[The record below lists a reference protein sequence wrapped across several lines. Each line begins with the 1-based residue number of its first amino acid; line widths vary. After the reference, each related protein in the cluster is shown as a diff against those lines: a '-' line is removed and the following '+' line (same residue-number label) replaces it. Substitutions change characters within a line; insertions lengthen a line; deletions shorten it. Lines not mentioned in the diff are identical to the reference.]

1 MLVGK
6 AELTTDTKDTT
17 SAFHKA
23 VIFIRLDSP
32 FSQTEVFNQ
41 LRIINHRH
49 LHNWVPCILSIIS
62 VPPYEPFNDPN
73 QRLAVLFIAPK
84 QTWERETSP
93 ELEDDKMSL
102 SLASKNLLLPISAL
116 HHCNKTHTS
125 IDSPFHAK
133 MNLRSILI
141 LTLRIVT
148 FSGIEL
154 WRCWAR
160 YRNSPG
166 PKWEHHRCT
175 HTAWWARCPKRQWK
189 TPAMPWVWGNPMCCN
204 HNNNHLSISDP
215 LNPKPY
221 SQQRIMNRRAYK
233 LKRMYV

>member
-133 MNLRSILI
+133 NESQKYSDTDFEDSHLFWHWIVAMLSSLSNFTRSQM
-141 LTLRIVT
+141 R
-148 FSGIEL
+148 
-154 WRCWAR
+154 A
-160 YRNSPG
+160 P
-166 PKWEHHRCT
+166 
-175 HTAWWARCPKRQWK
+175 
-189 TPAMPWVWGNPMCCN
+189 PM
-204 HNNNHLSISDP
+204 H
-215 LNPKPY
+215 PY
-221 SQQRIMNRRAYK
+221 SVVSAVSKASVKDSGDALSLGESNVLQSQQQSLEHFGS
-233 LKRMYV
+233 LKP